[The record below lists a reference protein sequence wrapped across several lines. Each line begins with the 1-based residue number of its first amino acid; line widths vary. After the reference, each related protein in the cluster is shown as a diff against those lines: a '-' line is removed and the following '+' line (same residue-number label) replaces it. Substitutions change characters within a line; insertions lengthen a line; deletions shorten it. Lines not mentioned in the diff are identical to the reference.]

1 MCWCCALGCL
11 SRMVSFLF
19 YASLLMA
26 AAAAGA
32 KVQRQASLAVGCMA
46 CLTAVGAGIR
56 QLCTKPAQT
65 RFRDRATP
73 ELHQPLVDE
82 ALDAVD
88 SSTGLT
94 SSSGHF
100 DKR

>member
-1 MCWCCALGCL
+1 MVVGLA
-11 SRMVSFLF
+11 RMVSFLF

-46 CLTAVGAGIR
+46 CLTAVGAVVNKLGAENKTTTSVGLPVHR
-56 QLCTKPAQT
+56 
-65 RFRDRATP
+65 TP

-82 ALDAVD
+82 ALNAVD
-88 SSTGLT
+88 FEAGLT
-94 SSSGHF
+94 SSGSHTV
-100 DKR
+100 